1 MNKTNNYVSKIGS
14 KGRAAIAILVIVLL
28 IAGSVT
34 AGAFIGMTAQKN
46 KGVETKNDVQAS
58 DGLQIGI
65 LEQKQMILSTTST
78 ISESGESQETIT
90 ATITPADAYNKEI
103 EWSIAWKTDSGWASG
118 KDINQYIT
126 VATSGNGV
134 TSPNTAVVTCKQAFG
149 VQAILTATSKVQPDV
164 YATCTVDYT
173 ERITSI
179 NVKKAL
185 TVSNGTLNQ
194 FILTSSGWGIS
205 GAGDSGFKVDISSAI
220 TKTIGT
226 LYSNIS
232 VSKIEV
238 KISESAGWAFYD
250 AHLTYASDYVPIY
263 AQGATYPLAPQ
274 MKSIFGFSKDE
285 IQSSS
290 AQFAINQLLNNSALN
305 DNVFTVRITLSNGVS
320 GEAHYGLTI
329 EDSALLQPTN
339 VSLSMDSIVF

>member
-1 MNKTNNYVSKIGS
+1 M
-14 KGRAAIAILVIVLL
+14 
-28 IAGSVT
+28 
-34 AGAFIGMTAQKN
+34 
-46 KGVETKNDVQAS
+46 
-58 DGLQIGI
+58 
-65 LEQKQMILSTTST
+65 
-78 ISESGESQETIT
+78 
-90 ATITPADAYNKEI
+90 
-103 EWSIAWKTDSGWASG
+103 
-118 KDINQYIT
+118 
-126 VATSGNGV
+126 
-134 TSPNTAVVTCKQAFG
+134 
-149 VQAILTATSKVQPDV
+149 TATSKVQPDV

-173 ERITSI
+173 ERVTSI

-185 TVSNGTLNQ
+185 MVSNGSFRMFNL
-194 FILTSSGWGIS
+194 SSAGLGVD
-205 GAGDSGFKVDISSAI
+205 GAGDAGFKVDISGAI

-305 DNVFTVRITLSNGVS
+305 DNVFTIRITLSNGVS
-320 GEAHYGLTI
+320 GEANYGLAI
-329 EDSALLQPTN
+329 ADSALLQPTN
-339 VSLSMDSIVF
+339 VSLSMESIVF